1 MDLIKKTP
9 RMAGY
14 TLLSGGGFALALA
27 VDRLIV
33 CPVLNQHLGSELF
46 GGFMWTMGLVNLFG
60 SVAANG
66 FAILLLRDLA
76 AFDKVR
82 SGTFVRTAL
91 LLSGAL
97 SILILAG
104 TACVGLLAADRLVI
118 EHWRALFIPLGAYA
132 LIRSFELILFS
143 ILRVERRFA
152 TIFVLRVAAAAVLL
166 CNLAVAP
173 TGNLWYIGGIY
184 CAAALAA
191 TGACTVVVRHVLWSR
206 SWWDGVMAKALL
218 GGWIVGATMTFSE
231 QMQVYGSRLLL
242 GVLTDTHNVT
252 VLYAG
257 TSIGNLFVA
266 PIGIAGG
273 VVLSML
279 AKHRRFVLGGRVG
292 VQYLVIAA
300 GIAACVGIA
309 SYVIGPVIVRL
320 LYKNVSSV
328 TTGFYHWIA
337 LANAMTAA
345 ALMLRPVAVKY
356 LPLGRV
362 LVVSVIIALVQL
374 GALGVMIPRY
384 GASGAAASLAASSVV
399 ATALWA
405 MCFFFARSR
414 GERQDEGETA
424 PDVDRQHLV

>member
-14 TLLSGGGFALALA
+14 TLLSGGGFAMALA

-46 GGFMWTMGLVNLFG
+46 GGFLWTMGLMNLFG

-66 FAILLLRDLA
+66 FAILLLRDLS
-76 AFDKVR
+76 AFDKIR

-91 LLSGAL
+91 LLSGGL
-97 SILILAG
+97 SVLILVVSAWL
-104 TACVGLLAADRLVI
+104 GLLTADQLVI
-118 EHWRALFIPLGAYA
+118 EHWRALFIPLGAYG
-132 LIRSFELILFS
+132 LIRSFELILFA

-152 TIFVLRVAAAAVLL
+152 TIFALRMAAAAVLL

-191 TGACTVVVRHVLWSR
+191 TGICTVVVRHVLWSR

-218 GGWIVGATMTFSE
+218 GGWVVGAMMTFSE

-242 GVLTDTHNVT
+242 GIMSDTHNVT

-292 VQYLVIAA
+292 IQYLGIAA

-309 SYVIGPVIVRL
+309 SYMIGPIVVRY
-320 LYKNVSSV
+320 LYEDVAPV
-328 TTGFYHWIA
+328 TTNFYHWIA
-337 LANAMTAA
+337 LANTMTAVT
-345 ALMLRPVAVKY
+345 LMLRPVAVKY
-356 LPLGRV
+356 LPLRRV
-362 LVVSVIIALVQL
+362 LIVSVIIALVQL
-374 GALGVMIPRY
+374 GALWVMIPRY
-384 GASGAAASLAASSVV
+384 GAAGAAASLAASSVV
-399 ATALWA
+399 AMALWA
-405 MCFFFARSR
+405 LCFFRARALGDGQ
-414 GERQDEGETA
+414 GEDDPTPA
-424 PDVDRQHLV
+424 VD